1 MSFALD
7 TLSISK
13 RLQKAGAEKKL
24 AEEYAA
30 IMAETLTDTI
40 ASKSDILKVNSE
52 LRLVEQRMTIRL
64 LLSQIAVV
72 IATVTILGFILGQ
85 S

>member
-7 TLSISK
+7 TLTISK

-30 IMAETLTDTI
+30 IMAETLTENI
-40 ASKSDILKVNSE
+40 ASKADILEIKSE
-52 LRLVEQRMTIRL
+52 MHLLEQRMTIRL

-72 IATVTILGFILGQ
+72 VATVTILGFVLGQ
-85 S
+85 